1 MIYTSD
7 LEEYLRLRQ
16 LFQLSGE
23 QVNYHPGIFATQP
36 PVHSTEWSL
45 YNPSMSH
52 ASESLDPNWSMHTT
66 IGHPTPDNLYQGTMQ
81 SSSTMEHRPTE
92 DGIEDRPN
100 PSQTT
105 THIQSSAPSPST
117 QETSPNENNIGVAD
131 MQASSPQRQEWVVTS
146 SHSSHFI
153 VNSLPPISV
162 HRTGLSNASGMA
174 VNPAGHHNA
183 RRSAAMHPWC
193 AISKYNMWH
202 IALSNVRNV
211 IGGLAAWITW
221 KSTGEDAIECMT
233 EVDTD
238 NTELWSFLMYMTGK
252 GRNLGIWKALER
264 E

>member
-23 QVNYHPGIFATQP
+23 QVNYHPGISATQP

-66 IGHPTPDNLYQGTMQ
+66 IGHPTPDNLYQSTMQ

-105 THIQSSAPSPST
+105 NHIQSSAPNPST

-131 MQASSPQRQEWVVTS
+131 MQASSPQRQGASDRPFKCLWDGCKSRRTSQRETFS
-146 SHSSHFI
+146 SHA
-153 VNSLPPISV
+153 SLMRHIKV
-162 HRTGLSNASGMA
+162 QHVAHR
-174 VNPAGHHNA
+174 PFKCPECD
-183 RRSAAMHPWC
+183 RRFGRLD
-193 AISKYNMWH
+193 NMKEH
-202 IALSNVRNV
+202 R
-211 IGGLAAWITW
+211 GR
-221 KSTGEDAIECMT
+221 CHR
-233 EVDTD
+233 
-238 NTELWSFLMYMTGK
+238 MYD
-252 GRNLGIWKALER
+252 
-264 E
+264 